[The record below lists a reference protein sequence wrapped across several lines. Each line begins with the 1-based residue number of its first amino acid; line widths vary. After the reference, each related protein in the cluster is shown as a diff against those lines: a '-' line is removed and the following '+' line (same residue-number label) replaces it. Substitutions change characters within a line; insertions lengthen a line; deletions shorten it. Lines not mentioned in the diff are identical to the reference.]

1 MMHFLKLSRFALLIA
16 VCWLSACSDNL
27 VEEASLPEVETT
39 TLVSLTD
46 DVSLENNYLKFASP
60 EAFESFLGEENEDKK
75 VELINRIKEVSFTSW
90 QENFLASEEQLAPN
104 GRTEAEDILIED
116 EYISSLMNED
126 GVLQIGQYLFK
137 INVNQEL
144 VFALNESDKNHY
156 DELVA
161 ENDKNEKIMVFT
173 TSDDVLPMLA
183 EGSTGTVEN
192 AREAGLTCKQSQAR
206 AASRGDDVYYGAGND
221 YRLNCVTRYV
231 KLGVYFKLMAKT
243 RNQFRMFGIWV
254 EQVGNLEISTD
265 AGWKP
270 RCRSTSYKNDIV
282 REPVRSSIKRVVY
295 EKIKGLNKYYYRAQ
309 YSNTAAGVTST
320 VFEIRDNW

>member
-1 MMHFLKLSRFALLIA
+1 MHFLNLSRFALLIA

-27 VEEASLPEVETT
+27 VEEANLPEVETT

-75 VELINRIKEVSFTSW
+75 VELINRIKEASFTSW
-90 QENFLASEEQLAPN
+90 QENFLASEERLAPN

-144 VFALNESDKNHY
+144 VFALNEFDKDHY
-156 DELVA
+156 QDLVA
-161 ENDKNEKIMVFT
+161 ENDKNKKIMVFT

-192 AREAGLTCKQSQAR
+192 AREAGLTCKQSQAK
-206 AASRGDDVYYGAGND
+206 AKHTDDFIYYGDGS
-221 YRLNCVTRYV
+221 YRMDCVVRYV
-231 KLGVYFKLMAKT
+231 KLGVYFKLMAKV
-243 RNQFRMFGIWV
+243 RNQYQLGLWFS
-254 EQVGNLEISTD
+254 QVGNLYIDTD

-270 RCRSTSYKNDIV
+270 RCRSTAYRYDRVGGSAITSV
-282 REPVRSSIKRVVY
+282 KRVVY
-295 EKIKGLNKYYYRAQ
+295 EKIKGLNKYYFKATFLNF
-309 YSNTAAGVTST
+309 SAGVISPPM
-320 VFEIRDNW
+320 EIRDNW